1 MNVKHSYDKTSR
13 PARLMLDVQ
22 ISNPISGMPIPERG
36 KIDTA
41 ADLTRVPER
50 LKNKLEPLKK
60 ISEIQ
65 IIYGNDHV
73 EQHPTYLTK
82 IHINSFKLDAEVYF
96 RPSNYILIGL
106 NVLNQLR
113 LFADGKNQVFTVED
127 P

>member
-1 MNVKHSYDKTSR
+1 
-13 PARLMLDVQ
+13 MLDVW
-22 ISNPISGMPIPERG
+22 ISNPISGKPIPERG

-50 LKNKLEPLKK
+50 LKDKLEPLKK
-60 ISEIQ
+60 ISEWRIE
-65 IIYGNDHV
+65 YGDGQV
-73 EQHPTYLTK
+73 ERHPTYLTTL
-82 IHINSFKLDAEVYF
+82 HINDYKVDAEVYF

-106 NVLNQLR
+106 NVLNQLK